1 MAAITLKDVHLTFT
15 LRKRGSTSI
24 KDTILRTL
32 TGRAAPPSPT
42 IHAIRGL
49 NLDLRDGDR
58 LGIVGHNGAGKST
71 LLRLLAGV
79 YRPTAGSMQVQ
90 GRISSLFELN
100 LGFDE
105 DANGWE
111 NIRYRG
117 YLLRESPEKLEKKIA
132 SIAEFA
138 ELGEAMDRPIR
149 YYSAGM
155 LVRLAFAISTA
166 IEPEILL
173 VDEILAAGDLAF
185 VEKARQ
191 RMNDLMKQSSILVM
205 VSHALKSI
213 EQMCNKAIWMEQGK
227 IRQSGSPEEI
237 VAAYRDYMLAKAAQN
252 AAATR
257 QQPQAA

>member
-1 MAAITLKDVHLTFT
+1 MAEITLKDVHLTFT

-24 KDTILRTL
+24 KDAILRSL
-32 TGRAAPPSPT
+32 TGRAGSPAPT
-42 IHAIRGL
+42 VHALRGL
-49 NLDLRDGDR
+49 NLELRQGDR

-71 LLRLLAGV
+71 LLRVLAGV
-79 YRPTAGSMQVQ
+79 YRPTAGILRVR

-117 YLLRESPEKLEKKIA
+117 YLLRESPRKLEQKIA
-132 SIAEFA
+132 SIAEFS
-138 ELGEAMDRPIR
+138 ELGEALDRPIR

-191 RMNDLMKQSSILVM
+191 RMNELMQQSSILVL

-213 EQMCNKAIWMEQGK
+213 EQMCNKAIWMEQGQ

-237 VAAYRDYMLAKAAQN
+237 VAAYREYMLAKAAKN
-252 AAATR
+252 SSVAA
-257 QQPQAA
+257 QPQAA

>member
-1 MAAITLKDVHLTFT
+1 MAAISLNDVHLTFT

-24 KDTILRTL
+24 KDTFLRAI
-32 TGRAAPPSPT
+32 TGRPGPPAPT
-42 IHAIRGL
+42 VEALRGL
-49 NLDLRDGDR
+49 NLELRDGDR

-79 YRPTAGSMQVQ
+79 YRPTHGQRRVQ

-117 YLLRESPEKLEKKIA
+117 YLLRETPENLEKKIA
-132 SIAEFA
+132 EIAEFT

-185 VEKARQ
+185 VEKARR
-191 RMNDLMKQSSILVM
+191 RMVELMKQSAILVM
-205 VSHALKSI
+205 VSHSLKSL
-213 EQMCNKAIWMEQGK
+213 EQICNKAIWMDHGQ
-227 IRQSGSPEEI
+227 IRQSGTPSEI
-237 VAAYRDYMLAKAAQN
+237 VAAYCEYMLAKAAKN
-252 AAATR
+252 VPA
-257 QQPQAA
+257 PQAA

>member
-1 MAAITLKDVHLTFT
+1 MAAISLNDVHLTFT

-24 KDTILRTL
+24 KDTFLRAI
-32 TGRAAPPSPT
+32 TGRPGPPAPT
-42 IHAIRGL
+42 VEALRGL
-49 NLDLRDGDR
+49 NLELRDGDR

-79 YRPTAGSMQVQ
+79 YRPTHGQRRVQ

-117 YLLRESPEKLEKKIA
+117 YLLRETPENLEKKIA
-132 SIAEFA
+132 EIAEFT

-185 VEKARQ
+185 VEKARR
-191 RMNDLMKQSSILVM
+191 RMEELMKQSAILVM
-205 VSHALKSI
+205 VSHSLKSL
-213 EQMCNKAIWMEQGK
+213 EQICNKAIWMDHGQ
-227 IRQSGSPEEI
+227 IRQSGTPSEI
-237 VAAYRDYMLAKAAQN
+237 VAAYCEYMLAKAAKN
-252 AAATR
+252 VPA
-257 QQPQAA
+257 PQAA

>member
-1 MAAITLKDVHLTFT
+1 MAAISLNDVHLTFT

-24 KDTILRTL
+24 KDTFLRAI
-32 TGRAAPPSPT
+32 TGRPGPPAPT
-42 IHAIRGL
+42 VEALRGL
-49 NLDLRDGDR
+49 NLELRDGDR

-79 YRPTAGSMQVQ
+79 YRPTHGQRRVQ

-117 YLLRESPEKLEKKIA
+117 YLLRETPENLEKKIA
-132 SIAEFA
+132 EIAEFT

-185 VEKARQ
+185 VEKARR
-191 RMNDLMKQSSILVM
+191 RMEELMKQSAILVM
-205 VSHALKSI
+205 VSHSLKSL
-213 EQMCNKAIWMEQGK
+213 EQICNKAIWMDHGQ
-227 IRQSGSPEEI
+227 IRQSGTPSEI
-237 VAAYRDYMLAKAAQN
+237 VAAYCEYMLAKAAKN
-252 AAATR
+252 APA
-257 QQPQAA
+257 PQAA

>member
-1 MAAITLKDVHLTFT
+1 MAFVSLKDVHLTFT

-24 KDTILRTL
+24 KDTFLRAV
-32 TGRAAPPSPT
+32 TGRSGPPDP
-42 IHAIRGL
+42 HVQAIRGL
-49 NLDLRDGDR
+49 NLELRDGDR

-71 LLRLLAGV
+71 LLRMLAGV
-79 YRPTAGSMQVQ
+79 YRPTSGTHLVE

-117 YLLRESPEKLEKKIA
+117 YLLRETPESLDRKIA
-132 SIAEFA
+132 DIAAFT
-138 ELGEAMDRPIR
+138 ELGEALDRPIR

-185 VEKARQ
+185 REKARQ
-191 RMNDLMKQSSILVM
+191 RMAQLMERSSILVM
-205 VSHALKSI
+205 VSHLLSSI
-213 EQMCNKAIWMEQGK
+213 EQSCNKAIWMENGT
-227 IRQSGSPEEI
+227 IRQAGSPSEI
-237 VAAYRDYMLAKAAQN
+237 VEAYREYMMAKAAN
-252 AAATR
+252 NPIRAA
-257 QQPQAA
+257 

>member
-1 MAAITLKDVHLTFT
+1 MAEISLNDVHLTFT

-24 KDTILRTL
+24 KDTILRAV
-32 TGRAAPPSPT
+32 TGRSGPPAPT
-42 IHAIRGL
+42 VEALRGL
-49 NLDLRDGDR
+49 NLELRDGDR

-79 YRPTAGSMQVQ
+79 YRPTHGQRKVQ

-117 YLLRESPEKLEKKIA
+117 FLLRETPENLEKKVA
-132 SIAEFA
+132 EIAEFT

-185 VEKARQ
+185 VEKARR
-191 RMNDLMKQSSILVM
+191 RMEELMKQSAILVM
-205 VSHALKSI
+205 VSHSLKSL
-213 EQMCNKAIWMEQGK
+213 EQICNKAIWMDHGQ
-227 IRQSGSPEEI
+227 IRQSGTPSEI
-237 VAAYRDYMLAKAAQN
+237 VAAYCEYMLAKAAKN
-252 AAATR
+252 APP
-257 QQPQAA
+257 PQAA

>member
-1 MAAITLKDVHLTFT
+1 MAAISLQDVHLTFT

-24 KDTILRTL
+24 KDTILRAI
-32 TGRAAPPSPT
+32 TGRSGPAAPT
-42 IHAIRGL
+42 VEAIRGL
-49 NLDLRDGDR
+49 NLELRDGDR

-71 LLRLLAGV
+71 LLRVLAGV
-79 YRPTAGSMQVQ
+79 YRPTAGTLKVA

-117 YLLRESPEKLEKKIA
+117 YLLRESPEKLESKIA
-132 SIAEFA
+132 EIAEFT

-191 RMNDLMKQSSILVM
+191 RMNVLMQQSAILVM
-205 VSHALKSI
+205 VSHSLKSI
-213 EQMCNKAIWMEQGK
+213 EQICNKAIWMEQGQ

-237 VAAYRDYMLAKAAQN
+237 VAAYREHMLAKAAKHTPVPH
-252 AAATR
+252 AA
-257 QQPQAA
+257 